1 MKQYKTLVWPPSTTS
16 GAGLFLSPLSLARG
30 DWKIHG
36 FATQD
41 TDERQNWKAKN
52 NFEKFTWCKPTK
64 TTNDTANSYQNISS
78 IAKQWSDHHQP
89 RCGDVPEWLNL
100 RMMDSTFC
108 WLRCGN

>member
-52 NFEKFTWCKPTK
+52 NFEKLHGANQQKPQTTQQTATK
-64 TTNDTANSYQNISS
+64 TSA
-78 IAKQWSDHHQP
+78 P
-89 RCGDVPEWLNL
+89 
-100 RMMDSTFC
+100 
-108 WLRCGN
+108 